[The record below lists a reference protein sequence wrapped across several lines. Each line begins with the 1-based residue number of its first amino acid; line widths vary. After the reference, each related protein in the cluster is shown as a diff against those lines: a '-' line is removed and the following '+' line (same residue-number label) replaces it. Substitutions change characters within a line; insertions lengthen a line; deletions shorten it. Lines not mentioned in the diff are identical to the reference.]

1 MQQKT
6 QLTFPI
12 QFAMLLSLL
21 GIGMIVGNLFILGLG
36 ANLMHVPMKQV
47 PGLLTKPGY
56 MRIAQL
62 LNSVAS
68 LIVFCIP
75 AIVLAKILNNHPFQQ
90 LQFRSKIALK
100 QVLLVVLLAFTGLLL
115 SGALGELNESIW
127 LPAKWLIKA
136 REMENSYKET
146 MLSMA
151 TMHSFTDYLIAL
163 LVMAF
168 CPALFEEVLF
178 RGGFQQIF
186 VGWTKNI
193 FLGILITSILF
204 SAIHFSFFGFLPRLG
219 LGMVLGYVFYFGRNI
234 WLNILMHFFYN
245 GMIVTQLYVASIRG
259 KNIEKTMDENMPIW
273 WGLLAIFAV
282 VYLLQALKKE
292 TTTLHNAN
300 SVELD

>member
-21 GIGMIVGNLFILGLG
+21 GIGIIVGNLFILGLG
-36 ANLMHVPMKQV
+36 ANLMHVPMKEV
-47 PGLLTKPGY
+47 PALLAKPGF

-62 LNSVAS
+62 LNSLAS

>member
-21 GIGMIVGNLFILGLG
+21 GIGIIVGNLFILGLG
-36 ANLMHVPMKQV
+36 ANLMHVPMKEV
-47 PGLLTKPGY
+47 PALLTKPGF

-62 LNSVAS
+62 LNSLAS

>member
-6 QLTFPI
+6 QLTFPM
-12 QFAMLLSLL
+12 QFAFLLSLL
-21 GIGMIVGNLFILGLG
+21 GMGMILGNLLILGLG

-47 PGLLTKPGY
+47 PALLTKPGY

-62 LNSVAS
+62 LNSLAS

-75 AIVLAKILNNHPFQQ
+75 AIVLAKILNNHPFQH

-136 REMENSYKET
+136 REMENLYKET

-151 TMHSFTDYLIAL
+151 AMHSFTDYLIAL

-186 VGWTKNI
+186 VGWTKNV

-204 SAIHFSFFGFLPRLG
+204 SAIHFSFFGFLPRVG

-245 GMIVTQLYVASIRG
+245 GMIVTQLYLASIRG

-292 TTTLHNAN
+292 TTILHTAN
-300 SVELD
+300 SVAID

>member
-36 ANLMHVPMKQV
+36 ANLMHVPMKEV
-47 PGLLTKPGY
+47 PALLTKPGF

-62 LNSVAS
+62 LNSLAS

-168 CPALFEEVLF
+168 CPALFEDVLF

>member
-36 ANLMHVPMKQV
+36 ANLMHVPMKEV
-47 PGLLTKPGY
+47 PALLTKPGF

-62 LNSVAS
+62 LNSLAS

>member
-6 QLTFPI
+6 QLSFPM
-12 QFAMLLSLL
+12 QFALLLSLL
-21 GIGMIVGNLFILGLG
+21 GIGMIVGNLLILGLG

-47 PGLLTKPGY
+47 PALLTKPGY

-62 LNSVAS
+62 LNSLAS

-75 AIVLAKILNNHPFQQ
+75 AIVLAKILNNHPFQH

-136 REMENSYKET
+136 REMENLYKET

-151 TMHSFTDYLIAL
+151 AMHSFTDYLIAL

-186 VGWTKNI
+186 VGWAKNV

-204 SAIHFSFFGFLPRLG
+204 SAIHFSFFGFLPRVG

-245 GMIVTQLYVASIRG
+245 GMIVTQLYLASIRG

-292 TTTLHNAN
+292 TTILHTAN
-300 SVELD
+300 SVAID

>member
-186 VGWTKNI
+186 GGWTKNI

>member
-12 QFAMLLSLL
+12 QFALLLFLL

-36 ANLMHVPMKQV
+36 ANMMHVPMKQV
-47 PGLLTKPGY
+47 PGLLTKPGF
-56 MRIAQL
+56 MRVAQF
-62 LNSVAS
+62 LNSLAS

-115 SGALGELNESIW
+115 SGALGQLNESIW

-136 REMENSYKET
+136 REMENLYKET

-151 TMHSFTDYLIAL
+151 AMHSFTDYLIAL

-186 VGWTKNI
+186 VGWTKNV
-193 FLGILITSILF
+193 FLGVLITSILF
-204 SAIHFSFFGFLPRLG
+204 SAIHFSFFGFLPRVG
-219 LGMVLGYVFYFGRNI
+219 LGMVLGYVFYFGKNI

-245 GMIVTQLYVASIRG
+245 GMIVTQLYLASIRG
-259 KNIEKTMDENMPIW
+259 KNIEKTIDENMPIW

-292 TTTLHNAN
+292 TTILHNTN
-300 SVELD
+300 SVAID

>member
-1 MQQKT
+1 
-6 QLTFPI
+6 
-12 QFAMLLSLL
+12 
-21 GIGMIVGNLFILGLG
+21 
-36 ANLMHVPMKQV
+36 MHVPMKEV
-47 PGLLTKPGY
+47 PALLTKPGF
-56 MRIAQL
+56 MRVAQF
-62 LNSVAS
+62 LNSLAS

-115 SGALGELNESIW
+115 SGALGQLNESIW

-136 REMENSYKET
+136 REMENLYKET

-151 TMHSFTDYLIAL
+151 AMHSFTDYLIAL

-186 VGWTKNI
+186 VGWTKNV
-193 FLGILITSILF
+193 FLGVLITSILF
-204 SAIHFSFFGFLPRLG
+204 SAIHFSFFGFLPRVG
-219 LGMVLGYVFYFGRNI
+219 LGMVLGYVFYFGKNI

-245 GMIVTQLYVASIRG
+245 GMIVTQLYLASIRG
-259 KNIEKTMDENMPIW
+259 KNIEKTIDENMPIW

-292 TTTLHNAN
+292 TTILHNTN
-300 SVELD
+300 SVAID